1 MSNDNKLNNI
11 LNGVF
16 VKNDRLSKGYQ
27 QYTVEKVWH
36 QVFGSVISGYTS
48 KIYFKNGVLTVYL
61 TSSALKQEISNTKET
76 VIAKIN
82 SQLKHKKVT
91 ELIIR

>member
-1 MSNDNKLNNI
+1 MSNDNKLNSI

-16 VKNDRLSKGYQ
+16 VKNDRLAKGYQ

-36 QVFGSVISGYTS
+36 EVFGSVISGYTS
-48 KIYFKNGVLTVYL
+48 KLYFKNGVLTVYL
-61 TSSALKQEISNTKET
+61 TSSALKQEISNTKQT
-76 VIAKIN
+76 VIDKIN
-82 SQLKHKKVT
+82 LHLQHRKVT